1 MGRGVDGGLGCEV
14 RGLGELR
21 SYYGKI
27 SSSFRLSMCLRSYAL
42 DMY

>member
-1 MGRGVDGGLGCEV
+1 VGRGVGVGVGVGVGGWGGLF
-14 RGLGELR
+14 

-27 SSSFRLSMCLRSYAL
+27 SNSLSLSMCLRSYAL